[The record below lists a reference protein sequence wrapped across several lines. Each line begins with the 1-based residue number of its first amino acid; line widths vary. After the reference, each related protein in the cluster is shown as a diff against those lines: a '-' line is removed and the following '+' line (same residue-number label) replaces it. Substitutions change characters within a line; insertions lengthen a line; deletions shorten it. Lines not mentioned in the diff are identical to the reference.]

1 MKCYTRVV
9 KEFLHH
15 LFIPRQSNNH
25 RSKILHHKSIFVA
38 IVVLLLLQAISFP
51 IKRNFPDTLGTAT
64 DISAQ
69 ELLLFTNKARYEN
82 KLPPLV
88 INDTLVKA
96 AALKGKDMLAKNY
109 WAHYSP
115 DGTTPWFF
123 FDESGYKYTYAGENL
138 ARGFNNT
145 EDVVK
150 AWLASQTHREN
161 VLSPKYRDVGFA
173 VLEGK
178 LNGEKT
184 VLVVELFGSKEVT
197 IAKENTLQEPVLG
210 QKTAGESS
218 MSISRAPI
226 IDSRFFA
233 WNISL
238 SIIALFIVILLL
250 DMIIV
255 YRKKIIRLV
264 GHNLDHIFFLSVIA
278 MLVTIFVRG
287 NIL

>member
-1 MKCYTRVV
+1 MV
-9 KEFLHH
+9 
-15 LFIPRQSNNH
+15 
-25 RSKILHHKSIFVA
+25 

-69 ELLLFTNKARYEN
+69 QLLLFTNKARQEN
-82 KLPPLV
+82 NLPPL
-88 INDTLVKA
+88 ITNDALVKA
-96 AALKGKDMLAKNY
+96 AILKGKDMFAKNY

-115 DGTTPWFF
+115 DGITPWSFF
-123 FDESGYKYTYAGENL
+123 EQTGYTYTYAGENL
-138 ARGFNNT
+138 ARGFINT

-178 LNGEKT
+178 LGGEKT
-184 VLVVELFGSKEVT
+184 VLVVELFGSKEET
-197 IAKENTLQEPVLG
+197 LARKNSLQEPVLG
-210 QKTAGESS
+210 QKTIGESS
-218 MSISRAPI
+218 MSISKAPI
-226 IDSRFFA
+226 IDSRSFA
-233 WNISL
+233 WNIAL
-238 SIIALFIVILLL
+238 STIALFIVILLL

-264 GHNLDHIFFLSVIA
+264 GHNLDHIFFLSVI
-278 MLVTIFVRG
+278 TILMIVFVRG